1 MIIYVLICPVKPT
14 LLLNMLLFYIQK
26 FWPILKE
33 MFCVYLQGRLLEQD
47 TSKGIIMSTQSLV
60 LQHVEVEDVGDYTC
74 RAVNSE
80 GSGES
85 NSVPLKIMCK
95 YFF

>member
-1 MIIYVLICPVKPT
+1 MNHLEKIRKN
-14 LLLNMLLFYIQK
+14 LLLVF
-26 FWPILKE
+26 
-33 MFCVYLQGRLLEQD
+33 QGRLLEQD

-85 NSVPLKIMCK
+85 NPVPLKIMCK
-95 YFF
+95 YSFCLQITVPMSLKPG

>member
-1 MIIYVLICPVKPT
+1 
-14 LLLNMLLFYIQK
+14 
-26 FWPILKE
+26 
-33 MFCVYLQGRLLEQD
+33 
-47 TSKGIIMSTQSLV
+47 MSTQSLV

-95 YFF
+95 YSILVNKSTYVTSTVAWQ

>member
-1 MIIYVLICPVKPT
+1 MMVES
-14 LLLNMLLFYIQK
+14 
-26 FWPILKE
+26 LKKNKKE
-33 MFCVYLQGRLLEQD
+33 SFVGFQGRLLEQD

-85 NSVPLKIMCK
+85 NPVPLKIMCK
-95 YFF
+95 YSFCLQITVPMTLKPD